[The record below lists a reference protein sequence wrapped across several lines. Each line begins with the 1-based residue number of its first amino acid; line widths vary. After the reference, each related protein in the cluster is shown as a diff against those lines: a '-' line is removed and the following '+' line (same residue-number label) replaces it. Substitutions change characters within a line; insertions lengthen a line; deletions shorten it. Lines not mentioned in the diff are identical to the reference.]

1 MKAKTQADP
10 GYTYFSA
17 YASGVTEFLDVAP
30 VCTQWYHAA
39 IPLIYTHCQ
48 VQTTSSLELLCR
60 TLTESEELSSRVR
73 SISNFGMDC
82 PAAWNSL
89 IHHSFER
96 DKPLDNTLARLCKV
110 ISKTVDMEI
119 QLCASSIP
127 RLVSL
132 LSTSGTLLIS
142 LHIKLET
149 DARRKNMGIGLRTC
163 FPHLRTLTLEGFT
176 LDDQSMWPNMPQL
189 RCLRIMRCSLF
200 ETSVGL
206 FAGLP
211 PLSSVIRVEIITSI
225 LKPRDSVH
233 ALSSSELKTKIQ
245 DLVVFDSFFNM
256 STFALLPSSA
266 IHYSSLRRLTL
277 ATYRWPDAWLPSA
290 PFSDLEVLTMM
301 QLHPGETCFRD
312 ERADPISMLKI
323 ICSLLTQVHL
333 TPSVTAVRVRC
344 FDDTWNT
351 TQSTE
356 LEEIMRERHLHLEVR
371 TTRCEYARLLYKI
384 CSEQKI

>member
-1 MKAKTQADP
+1 MQRKARLDRNQTSLAAQTSEETLHQIFHLLSVYESEDADP

-149 DARRKNMGIGLRTC
+149 DARW
-163 FPHLRTLTLEGFT
+163 LTLEGFT
-176 LDDQSMWPNMPQL
+176 LEDQIIWPNMPQL
-189 RCLRIMRCSLF
+189 RFLRIMRCRLF
-200 ETSVGL
+200 ETSAYL
-206 FAGLP
+206 
-211 PLSSVIRVEIITSI
+211 
-225 LKPRDSVH
+225 
-233 ALSSSELKTKIQ
+233 Q
-245 DLVVFDSFFNM
+245 VF
-256 STFALLPSSA
+256 
-266 IHYSSLRRLTL
+266 RL
-277 ATYRWPDAWLPSA
+277 W
-290 PFSDLEVLTMM
+290 
-301 QLHPGETCFRD
+301 
-312 ERADPISMLKI
+312 
-323 ICSLLTQVHL
+323 TQ
-333 TPSVTAVRVRC
+333 
-344 FDDTWNT
+344 
-351 TQSTE
+351 
-356 LEEIMRERHLHLEVR
+356 
-371 TTRCEYARLLYKI
+371 
-384 CSEQKI
+384 